1 MSDNQSDMEPDFLEP
16 PAFKPDLA
24 LIQIKR
30 ALRELRPLVERGNA
44 FTLQGH
50 SVIELSIDASTLT
63 ARLAR
68 RPARS
73 PEWDSKVCKSS
84 ADVRAL
90 QDEIKKRLAR
100 WTDDKHE

>member
-1 MSDNQSDMEPDFLEP
+1 MSDDEPQDFFAP

-24 LIQIKR
+24 LIQLKR
-30 ALRELRPLVERGNA
+30 ALRELRQLSERGNG
-44 FTLQGH
+44 FTLQGM
-50 SVIELSIDASTLT
+50 SVIELSIDATQLT

-73 PEWDSKVCKSS
+73 PEWDGKTCKSS

-100 WTDDKHE
+100 WTDDKNE

>member
-1 MSDNQSDMEPDFLEP
+1 MSDENDFFAP

-24 LIQIKR
+24 LIQLKR
-30 ALRELRPLVERGNA
+30 ALRDLRQLAERGNA

-50 SVIELSIDASTLT
+50 GVIELSIDAVSLT
-63 ARLAR
+63 VRLAR

-73 PEWDSKVCKSS
+73 PEWDDRVCKSS
-84 ADVRAL
+84 ADLRAL

>member
-1 MSDNQSDMEPDFLEP
+1 MSDENDFFAP
-16 PAFKPDLA
+16 PVFKPDQA
-24 LIQIKR
+24 LIQLKR
-30 ALRELRPLVERGNA
+30 VLRDLRQLVERGDG
-44 FTLQGH
+44 FTAQGYH
-50 SVIELSIDASTLT
+50 VIELSIDATSLT

-84 ADVRAL
+84 ADVRVL
-90 QDEIKKRLAR
+90 QDEIKKRLLR